1 MSIQDIDPQFR
12 LDSEVAPTFIV
23 KDFDVDSGEFGVY
36 YNDGTLNN
44 DEWYGPIGMDLDSM
58 KPDHEEPIKYQIA
71 EQVYNAVTRSR
82 LAECDMS
89 SSQMVL
95 AGMIGIEQSVD
106 MEDLMKHRE
115 QVAKND
121 NTHVDAVLSSAQ
133 VVNIYSEDD
142 FDDQFELL
150 SQQLNEG
157 N

>member
-1 MSIQDIDPQFR
+1 
-12 LDSEVAPTFIV
+12 
-23 KDFDVDSGEFGVY
+23 
-36 YNDGTLNN
+36 
-44 DEWYGPIGMDLDSM
+44 
-58 KPDHEEPIKYQIA
+58 
-71 EQVYNAVTRSR
+71 
-82 LAECDMS
+82 
-89 SSQMVL
+89 
-95 AGMIGIEQSVD
+95 
-106 MEDLMKHRE
+106 LMKHRE